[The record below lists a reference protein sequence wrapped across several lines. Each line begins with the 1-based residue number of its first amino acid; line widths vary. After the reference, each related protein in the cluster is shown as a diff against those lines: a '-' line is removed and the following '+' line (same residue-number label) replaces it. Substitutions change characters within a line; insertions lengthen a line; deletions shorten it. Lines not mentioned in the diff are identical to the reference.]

1 MGKLTR
7 FSVSIESELLERFL
21 GASSK
26 KGWENRSEALRH
38 LMREALVRDE
48 WSGADEIVGTI
59 TIVYDHHKRELT
71 DRLTSIQHDHHDAV
85 LAATHIHL
93 DHDNCLEMIAVRGT
107 ASDVQRIADA
117 LIGTRGVK
125 HGKLTATTTGKKLS

>member
-7 FSVSIESELLERFL
+7 FSVSIEPELLERFL
-21 GASSK
+21 RMSGK
-26 KGWENRSEALRH
+26 RGWENRSEALRQ
-38 LMREALVRDE
+38 LMREALVRQE
-48 WSGADEIVGTI
+48 WSGADEIVGTV

-93 DHDNCLEMIAVRGT
+93 DHDNCLEMIAVKGT
-107 ASDVQRIADA
+107 ASVVQEIADA

-125 HGKLTATTTGKKLS
+125 HGTLTATTTGKKLR